1 MHVLQPVR
9 RRRRRRIVWR
19 RLTPVLLLGA
29 LAAIAG
35 FLVAA
40 RRPDPVAGPASA
52 ARRAP
57 ASAAARSA
65 RPARATAARVGP
77 LVTGPALIRTPLAGL
92 KAATAIVVD
101 DRSGRV
107 LWAKRPHRR
116 RQIASTTK
124 IMTALVALPRLAPH
138 AVVTVPPGAPR
149 VPLVREGLRAGEQVE
164 AWKLFYGL
172 LLYSGNDDALTLA
185 VAAGGTRA
193 HFLELMNA
201 EAERLGL
208 HDSHFTSTSGV
219 IDDGNYSSAWDL
231 AALTRVAMRN
241 ARFRAIVRRKRIEVP
256 WAPPTN
262 AKVYVNKNRMLTLY
276 PGATGVKTGY
286 THRSGPCV
294 VATATR
300 HGDSLI
306 AVVLDSSD
314 EYGDATRLL
323 DLGFRTMGA

>member
-1 MHVLQPVR
+1 M
-9 RRRRRRIVWR
+9 
-19 RLTPVLLLGA
+19 LLLGA

-65 RPARATAARVGP
+65 RPARATTARVEP
-77 LVTGPALIRTPLAGL
+77 LVTGPALVRTPLAGL

-314 EYGDATRLL
+314 EYGDAARLL